1 MKTLNK
7 NETENDGEKITEII
21 EEKEIKNGIKRKKK
35 ERKDKN

>member
-21 EEKEIKNGIKRKKK
+21 EEKEIKIGIKRKKK
-35 ERKDKN
+35 ERKGKN